1 MCKMVFNF
9 TFHLPEE
16 TMSNLSVLE
25 VVEDE
30 MLSDVESVLSAC
42 REQFA
47 QLLSDVLR
55 ARDQEVHQVEAL
67 IFKRVMELGLLLLR
81 LFFTHQNLGDYGPT
95 IQTAKGTAQRGR
107 TSEKSYYS
115 IFGKLKVKRY
125 LYHLGEERFSPLDIV
140 LNLPIRCYSYF
151 LSEWVNRL
159 NINRSS
165 GDTVTF
171 LKKFLGLKLSVSAVE
186 TISLES
192 APPYEAYYEFKKAL
206 PRPEATGEL
215 TVVGF
220 DGKGVPMIKKE
231 AAKIQ
236 AKRGKGEK
244 RQKKKE
250 ALVGVKYTMHMTPR
264 RPEEVAENLVFPEKK
279 STEVKP
285 EEKAQDIRYI
295 ASIEKPKRE
304 VMKEI
309 YKEIKDEDFTTHP
322 LICLLDGAKSLLSAL
337 KDGFRH
343 IPNKVI
349 ILDIIH
355 VLEYIWLI
363 AHLKYGEGNDVASQ
377 YVYEKLLLI
386 LKGNVSDYI
395 EELRDE
401 SRTGSWKA
409 SQEETFSKVIT
420 YFENHRPYMKYDE
433 YLAKGYPIATGV
445 VESACSHVV
454 KDRMEVSGARWGING
469 AEAILRLRSVAKSQ
483 DWEEYWDFF
492 TDQFRDKEFLLP
504 DDNSLMLQE
513 KMAA

>member
-1 MCKMVFNF
+1 MSDMGIPTQATQSEISSDVESLLNQCR
-9 TFHLPEE
+9 EE
-16 TMSNLSVLE
+16 FKQ
-25 VVEDE
+25 
-30 MLSDVESVLSAC
+30 MLSDVL
-42 REQFA
+42 QTKN
-47 QLLSDVLR
+47 
-55 ARDQEVHQVEAL
+55 QEAHRVEAS
-67 IFKRVMELGLLLLR
+67 IFKRLMKLGLLLLEV
-81 LFFTHQNLGDYGPT
+81 FFSNHNLGDYGPT
-95 IQTAKGTAQRGR
+95 IQTAKGAAERGR
-107 TSEKSYYS
+107 PSEKSYYS

-125 LYHLGEERFSPLDIV
+125 LYHIGEESFSPLDIV

-151 LSEWVNRL
+151 LSEWVNWL
-159 NINRSS
+159 NINRAYSE
-165 GDTVTF
+165 TVTF
-171 LKKFLGLKLSVSAVE
+171 LKKFLGLKLSVSAGE
-186 TISLES
+186 TISQES
-192 APPYEAYYEFKKAL
+192 ASPYEAYYEFKKTL
-206 PRPEATGEL
+206 PHPEATGEL

-236 AKRGKGEK
+236 AKLDKGEK

-250 ALVGVKYTMHMTPR
+250 ALVGVKYTIHTTPR
-264 RPEEVAENLVFPEKK
+264 SPEEVAENLVFPEKK
-279 STEVKP
+279 STQVKR

-309 YKEIKDEDFTTHP
+309 YEEIKDEDFTTHP
-322 LICLLDGAKSLLSAL
+322 LLCLLDGAKSLLSAL

-343 IPNKVI
+343 IRNKVI

-363 AHLKYGEGNDVASQ
+363 AHLKYGEGNDIASQ

-386 LKGNVSDYI
+386 LKGNVSDYL

-401 SRTGSWKA
+401 SKTGSWKA
-409 SQEETFSKVIT
+409 YQEKTFSKVIT
-420 YFENHRPYMKYDE
+420 YPGVRRDHRPYMKYDE
-433 YLAKGYPIATGV
+433 YLAKGYPISTGV
-445 VESACSHVV
+445 VESAPAYAGVV

-483 DWEEYWDFF
+483 DWDEYWDFF

-504 DDNSLMLQE
+504 DDNSLISKE